1 MVMKFSSF
9 RCCTSHVEVMTR
21 NVTNVTFQAS
31 KKPAATVA
39 AAATD
44 RQRNSFITFKSQ
56 PIVEPL
62 EKKKH
67 CIAL

>member
-1 MVMKFSSF
+1 
-9 RCCTSHVEVMTR
+9 MTK

-31 KKPAATVA
+31 KKIAATVA

-56 PIVEPL
+56 PIVEAL
-62 EKKKH
+62 EEKTTVLIREGVKKNPFFF
-67 CIAL
+67 